1 MAGQILDPQTLHSWE
16 DAFQHPLPIVRKLE
30 QQLRRNIDDNRQK
43 LRSLVGASYRDL
55 LGTAE
60 RIIEMDQQMET
71 VETHL
76 GDIGRKCNA
85 RTIERI
91 SDNHSR
97 MRKTSDARHED
108 KHGTMA
114 QTKILQNALNKVSR
128 IIKAGGDALQASKLF
143 VLARLLYKSVS
154 ESPQA
159 PSVLEDLRRKLT
171 MLRKKLL
178 LYVERMMRKPSAD
191 KTLQAHTLS
200 AYGLVTSSTP
210 KDVLRHFLQVRYEQL
225 DGKSDSPSEADIL
238 QMLDLFSQT
247 LLDTRDLFPRRFAE
261 SLAQLAKVP
270 LLQDDQVRSVFE
282 LNLDIYGG
290 WLAADVQA
298 FTPWVRHEQLTTSE
312 VNEAIQSWT
321 GQAQDCLLNGVQD
334 HLHTQRD
341 AQTIVH
347 TRRKVLSKYMGL
359 NSKFRNDTHLKA
371 INAMR
376 EVFMK
381 RLEELVAEA
390 AAISNFAL
398 AEAGIPGSDNQV
410 PEQQIIWDLA
420 SRDLDPSQGALLFR
434 QSVIQIRQG
443 RSFSIQR
450 EIEKLD
456 SWTSRILKS
465 LDLVDDMRTRR
476 WDMDIDFQLEDLD
489 NSDSSMEALN
499 KVDPN
504 QLQDKLHDATEASLG
519 RVIDHIQSVA
529 SSTEHAG
536 FYLRTWR
543 EVDRRHRVFQD
554 RLRVST
560 AQISLTVLHR
570 NIARSV
576 SAGPIDEYVRSAKTP
591 SRAAV
596 TLWDGSPPLPVQP
609 SPATFRF
616 FITLHRAMSAAGDD
630 LWSPEAV
637 RELKGVLIETLVTR
651 LDDLAF
657 SRLVQDSERTNG
669 HLENADGNDEIM
681 SNGIHEP
688 VASTRD
694 RLLQNLFDM
703 QYLSR
708 ICSDPGKEKPG
719 LGELGGI
726 VETIKTQLELDDS
739 MNERMKKSTSEYW
752 KRTYLLFGLLAP
764 GSGD

>member
-1 MAGQILDPQTLHSWE
+1 MAGQIPDPQTLNSWE

-60 RIIEMDQQMET
+60 SIIEMDQQMET
-71 VETHL
+71 VETNL

-91 SDNHSR
+91 GNNHSR
-97 MRKTSDARHED
+97 MRKTLDARYED
-108 KHGTMA
+108 KHGAMA
-114 QTKILQNALNKVSR
+114 QTKVLQNALNKVSR
-128 IIKAGGDALQASKLF
+128 IIKAGGDALQASKLL
-143 VLARLLYKSVS
+143 VLSRLLYKSVS

-171 MLRKKLL
+171 MLRKKVLS
-178 LYVERMMRKPSAD
+178 YVGRTMRKPSAD

-225 DGKSDSPSEADIL
+225 NGKSASPSEVDIL

-312 VNEAIQSWT
+312 VNEALQSWT
-321 GQAQDCLLNGVQD
+321 CQAQNCLLNGVQD

-359 NSKFRNDTHLKA
+359 NSKFRNDKHLKA
-371 INAMR
+371 INVMR
-376 EVFMK
+376 EVFTK
-381 RLEELVAEA
+381 RLGELVTEA
-390 AAISNFAL
+390 AALSDFAL

-410 PEQQIIWDLA
+410 PEQQSMWDLA
-420 SRDLDPSQGALLFR
+420 SRDLDSSQGALIFR
-434 QSVIQIRQG
+434 QSIVQIGQ
-443 RSFSIQR
+443 
-450 EIEKLD
+450 
-456 SWTSRILKS
+456 
-465 LDLVDDMRTRR
+465 DLVDDMRTRR
-476 WDMDIDFQLEDLD
+476 WDMDIDFELEDLD
-489 NSDSSMEALN
+489 NGDSLVEALN

-519 RVIDHIQSVA
+519 RVMNHIQSVA

-536 FYLRTWR
+536 FYVRIWR
-543 EVDRRHRVFQD
+543 EVDRRRRVFQN
-554 RLRVST
+554 RLNVST
-560 AQISLTVLHR
+560 AEISLTVLHR
-570 NIARSV
+570 NIAQSL
-576 SAGPIDEYVRSAKTP
+576 SGGPIDEYVRSAKTP

-616 FITLHRAMSAAGDD
+616 LITLHRAMSDAGDD
-630 LWSPEAV
+630 LWSPEV
-637 RELKGVLIETLVTR
+637 VHELKGVLLEALGTR
-651 LDDLAF
+651 LDDPAF
-657 SRLVQDSERTNG
+657 SRLAQDSDRTNG
-669 HLENADGNDEIM
+669 HLEDADGNDEIM
-681 SNGIHEP
+681 LNGTHERI
-688 VASTRD
+688 ASTRD
-694 RLLQNLFDM
+694 RLLQSLFDM
-703 QYLSR
+703 QYLRR

-726 VETIKTQLELDDS
+726 VETMKTQLELGDS

-764 GSGD
+764 SSGD